1 MIKCD
6 ENCEECGKYTTLHSN
21 YDNDKKVF
29 VKEYDC
35 LIADKKVKKES
46 EESDNE

>member
-6 ENCEECGKYTTLHSN
+6 EKCEECGKYTTLHSR

-35 LIADKKVKKES
+35 LIAGKRVRKES
-46 EESDNE
+46 EE